1 MGKVSQL
8 ESMVKLL
15 QDDLKKVSLASAK
28 AVSNSIVRYI
38 NNNSGRHYVNVFLL
52 CLHQEKDA
60 KASLQAQIQSLRED
74 NQRLLEE
81 SYSASAKLKKFTE
94 WVFNTIDM
102 N

>member
-8 ESMVKLL
+8 ESMVKVL
-15 QDDLKKVSLASAK
+15 QEDLKKVCHWSESTDHLVDG
-28 AVSNSIVRYI
+28 VSVKIHPCFCHR
-38 NNNSGRHYVNVFLL
+38 
-52 CLHQEKDA
+52 QEKDA
-60 KASLQAQIQSLRED
+60 KATLQAQIESLRED
-74 NQRLLEE
+74 NQRLVEE

>member
-1 MGKVSQL
+1 MGKMSQL
-8 ESMVKLL
+8 ESMVKTL
-15 QDDLKKVSLASAK
+15 QEDLKRVSFSGLDSFLSLEEES
-28 AVSNSIVRYI
+28 VSWITFVTS
-38 NNNSGRHYVNVFLL
+38 VF
-52 CLHQEKDA
+52 CHHQEKDA
-60 KASLQAQIQSLRED
+60 KATLQAQIESLRED

>member
-1 MGKVSQL
+1 MMGKVSQL
-8 ESMVKLL
+8 ESMVKAL
-15 QDDLKKVSLASAK
+15 QEDLKK
-28 AVSNSIVRYI
+28 
-38 NNNSGRHYVNVFLL
+38 
-52 CLHQEKDA
+52 EKDA
-60 KASLQAQIQSLRED
+60 KASLQAQIESLRED